1 MRDEVRSCCLR
12 TTNGIRRFTA
22 FVISHVGLCFLV
34 AIYAVLGALM
44 FQAIEYPN
52 ELTFQGHIKND
63 TWVVV
68 DGLYAFL
75 RENPVIEEVEVKRR
89 AHELLKDFEQ
99 ELVKAVNFEGFD
111 ENDDLRTKYQWTF
124 SGALLYSITVF
135 TTIGYGHICPKT
147 VLGRLMTIF
156 YAMVGIPLMLLC
168 LANIAESLASVF
180 TYLYFKVCCA
190 YCRWQKNRR
199 RIRRAALSFRYH
211 PNAAMN
217 IRRAQ
222 SSRSA
227 QRYNTVRRNASLNR
241 QKNSRF
247 GGPDT
252 KSVRSFGRYENS
264 RFDRMDTMSLP
275 GKRKVSQTQ
284 SRSPNGTMRTYSKRP
299 HLQKSNTTLNMD
311 HMETMLGDERKGTHR
326 RGFSQRYTV
335 SQSPAREY
343 KYARGT
349 LHDDGLI
356 DVRTYPSFHEVV
368 HAHETRPSRG
378 RGSRRGD
385 HNGHGPPGG
394 GGGVPNVVISR
405 PKQRFDEKERK
416 ASSDAEKEDTSAQ
429 LSFSDEDE
437 NFERKSRLSPAKMDK
452 LEREREKERM
462 EKMDKFDK
470 FSLQLER
477 ALELREMQPSTSAH
491 QGLATAADREAR
503 LPRKQPSLDSSI
515 SRRLR
520 GEMDIRSYRS
530 AGSERSDELSLHS
543 LKRGNYGRSS
553 SEKMPVT
560 VGIFIVF
567 AFITGGAILFSVW
580 ENWNIFDGAYYCF
593 ITLSTIGFG
602 DIVPG
607 QALDEGSQEKL
618 VVCAL
623 YLLFGMAL
631 IAMCFK
637 LMQDDV
643 VQKARWLG
651 RKIGILVR
659 EDSDSSSESDLDD
672 DIVLEE
678 DEEDDQLSEEKTDP
692 DKRTTSSGSSKRDE
706 ERYGNERYGNH
717 QQRSRRLR

>member
-1 MRDEVRSCCLR
+1 M
-12 TTNGIRRFTA
+12 
-22 FVISHVGLCFLV
+22 
-34 AIYAVLGALM
+34 
-44 FQAIEYPN
+44 
-52 ELTFQGHIKND
+52 
-63 TWVVV
+63 
-68 DGLYAFL
+68 
-75 RENPVIEEVEVKRR
+75 
-89 AHELLKDFEQ
+89 
-99 ELVKAVNFEGFD
+99 
-111 ENDDLRTKYQWTF
+111 
-124 SGALLYSITVF
+124 
-135 TTIGYGHICPKT
+135 IGKKTQQNSYGHICPKT

-247 GGPDT
+247 GTAAGET

-275 GKRKVSQTQ
+275 GKRKVSQN
-284 SRSPNGTMRTYSKRP
+284 RSPNGTMRGYSRRP

-311 HMETMLGDERKGTHR
+311 HMETMLDEKRGGGERGERR

-343 KYARGT
+343 KYARGI

-378 RGSRRGD
+378 RGSRRGGGGGD
-385 HNGHGPPGG
+385 HNGHGPPG

-405 PKQRFDEKERK
+405 PRQRFDEKERK

-429 LSFSDEDE
+429 LSFSDEDD
-437 NFERKSRLSPAKMDK
+437 NFERKCRLSPSKMDK
-452 LEREREKERM
+452 MEKERERERM

-470 FSLQLER
+470 FSMQLER
-477 ALELREMQPSTSAH
+477 ALEMRDMQPSTSAH
-491 QGLATAADREAR
+491 QGLASAAERGDR

-520 GEMDIRSYRS
+520 GELDIRSYRS

-543 LKRGNYGRSS
+543 LKRGNYGRPS

-651 RKIGILVR
+651 RKIGILGKPILLSQTITRHVFFFFTTTGSMTAPPSEKRQRRKDSRRRDTGNRASSIHVLSHSDRSQRRQRRDTIEDFFEEEEDDEETDVEDEEMAFLEQRRDRSDNFLIDPWEEVSFR
-659 EDSDSSSESDLDD
+659 EEEDSSSESDLDD

-678 DEEDDQLSEEKTDP
+678 DEEDDPLSEEKTDP
-692 DKRTTSSGSSKRDE
+692 GE
-706 ERYGNERYGNH
+706 EKTDPV
-717 QQRSRRLR
+717 SRFRP

>member
-68 DGLYAFL
+68 DGLYAFI
-75 RENPVIEEVEVKRR
+75 RENVVIEEAEVKRR
-89 AHELLKDFEQ
+89 AHELLKEFEQ

-111 ENDDLRTKYQWTF
+111 ENDDVRTKYQWTF

-156 YAMVGIPLMLLC
+156 YAAAGIPLMLLC

-241 QKNSRF
+241 QKNPRLGADS
-247 GGPDT
+247 

-275 GKRKVSQTQ
+275 GKRKVSQTN
-284 SRSPNGTMRTYSKRP
+284 RSPNGTMRNYSRRPP

-311 HMETMLGDERKGTHR
+311 QMETMLDDRKESRR
-326 RGFSQRYTV
+326 RGFSQRHTV

-343 KYARGT
+343 KYGRGV
-349 LHDDGLI
+349 HDDGLI

-378 RGSRRGD
+378 RGGRRGD

-394 GGGVPNVVISR
+394 GVPNVVISR
-405 PKQRFDEKERK
+405 PRQRFDEKERK

-429 LSFSDEDE
+429 LSFSDEDD
-437 NFERKSRLSPAKMDK
+437 NFERKGRLTPSKMDK
-452 LEREREKERM
+452 MERERERERM
-462 EKMDKFDK
+462 EKLDKFDK

-477 ALELREMQPSTSAH
+477 ALEMREMQPSTSAH
-491 QGLATAADREAR
+491 QGLATAAERSDR

-520 GEMDIRSYRS
+520 GELDIRSYRS

-543 LKRGNYGRSS
+543 LKRGNYGRQT

-659 EDSDSSSESDLDD
+659 EEEDSSSESDLDD

-678 DEEDDQLSEEKTDP
+678 DEEDDPLSEEKTDP

-706 ERYGNERYGNH
+706 ERYG
-717 QQRSRRLR
+717 QRSRRLR

>member
-68 DGLYAFL
+68 DGLYAFI
-75 RENPVIEEVEVKRR
+75 RENVVIEEAEVKRR

-111 ENDDLRTKYQWTF
+111 ENDDVRTKYQWTF

-227 QRYNTVRRNASLNR
+227 QRNNTVRRNASMNR
-241 QKNSRF
+241 MRNSRF
-247 GGPDT
+247 ADT

-275 GKRKVSQTQ
+275 GKRKVSQI
-284 SRSPNGTMRTYSKRP
+284 SRSPNGTMRTYSRRP

-311 HMETMLGDERKGTHR
+311 HMETMLGDERKESRR

-378 RGSRRGD
+378 RGGRRGD
-385 HNGHGPPGG
+385 QHGNGHGPGA
-394 GGGVPNVVISR
+394 GVPNVVISR
-405 PKQRFDEKERK
+405 PRQRFDEKERK

-429 LSFSDEDE
+429 LSFSDEDD
-437 NFERKSRLSPAKMDK
+437 NFERKGRLTPSKMDK
-452 LEREREKERM
+452 LERERERERM
-462 EKMDKFDK
+462 EKLDKFDK
-470 FSLQLER
+470 LER
-477 ALELREMQPSTSAH
+477 ALELRDMQPSTSAH
-491 QGLATAADREAR
+491 QGLASAAERGDR
-503 LPRKQPSLDSSI
+503 LPPRKQPSLDSSI

-520 GEMDIRSYRS
+520 GELDIRSYRS

-543 LKRGNYGRSS
+543 LKRGNYGRPS

-659 EDSDSSSESDLDD
+659 EEEDSSSESDLDD

-678 DEEDDQLSEEKTDP
+678 DEEDDPLSEEKTDP

-706 ERYGNERYGNH
+706 ERYG
-717 QQRSRRLR
+717 QSRSRRLR